1 MRRDNQIQIHRLFP
15 EDTAPTLVIY
25 SKLLKPDDKC
35 ILKYPKYEIWERM
48 LIVPLANFDARI
60 KSLRMMIE
68 SAEEMNPPKQETEVM
83 GYDNIDDANSESYI
97 DIESLSSEEILKMR
111 DEL

>member
-1 MRRDNQIQIHRLFP
+1 
-15 EDTAPTLVIY
+15 
-25 SKLLKPDDKC
+25 
-35 ILKYPKYEIWERM
+35 
-48 LIVPLANFDARI
+48 
-60 KSLRMMIE
+60 
-68 SAEEMNPPKQETEVM
+68 M